1 MAKRRNNL
9 TNDAPKVFVG
19 LDIGTTKIATVVG
32 YMAMDGKIE
41 IIGHGKSD
49 SNGVQHG
56 LVYNLAKTIDGIKT
70 SVEIASNQSGY
81 PISDVFVGIA
91 GRHIKNTEFRHRIL
105 RKNGT
110 EALII
115 QDEINEMIKTIKE
128 TPNQAGETVI
138 DVIPQKFYI
147 DNNFDREI
155 IDPVGELGVNLEGVF
170 QIITGNEH
178 EINKILRCVEEAEL
192 NPADLILE
200 PLASGLVS
208 LTQEEKQAGV
218 VLVDI
223 GGGTTDIAIYL
234 EGNPVYTQVIPIGG
248 HVITSDIASVC
259 EISDELA
266 EKLKINH
273 GTCVVE
279 KSNKNNFITIP
290 KYGQTEPIQI
300 SEEFLAKIIY
310 ARVIRD
316 ILTPVKAIIDKSGY
330 ANKIKNVVIT
340 GGGAYLKHLKELS
353 QFTFRKPTRIGS
365 PGLGFLSVPSELK
378 HPMYATSLGL
388 LKFGT
393 MSNIDYTDDSEEVHK
408 HSRNV
413 IKEKDS
419 PKENNSIKK
428 VKLFF
433 KSMLDNFMEK
443 TE

>member
-9 TNDAPKVFVG
+9 TNDTPKFFVG

-41 IIGHGKSD
+41 VIGHGKSD

-56 LVYNLAKTIDGIKT
+56 LVYNLSKTINGIKA
-70 SVEIASNQSGY
+70 SVELASHQSGQ

-105 RKNGT
+105 RRNGT
-110 EALII
+110 EELIH
-115 QDEINEMIKTIKE
+115 QDEIDEMIKTIKE
-128 TPNQAGETVI
+128 TPNQTGETVI

-147 DNNFDREI
+147 DGNYDREI
-155 IDPVGELGVNLEGVF
+155 IDPVGELGIKLEGVF

-178 EINKILRCVEEAEL
+178 EINKVLRCVEDAEL

-259 EISDELA
+259 QIPEEIA

-273 GTCVVE
+273 GTCLVE

-290 KYGQTEPIQI
+290 KLGQTDPVQI
-300 SEEFLAKIIY
+300 SEEYLAQIIY
-310 ARVIRD
+310 ARIIRD
-316 ILTPVKAIIDKSGY
+316 ILNPVKVIIENSGY
-330 ANKIKNVVIT
+330 ESNIMSVVIT
-340 GGGAYLKHLKELS
+340 GGGAYLKHLKELA

-365 PGLGFLSVPSELK
+365 PEFGFLSVPAELR
-378 HPMYATSLGL
+378 HPMYSTGLGL
-388 LKFGT
+388 LKFGVT
-393 MSNIDYTDDSEEVHK
+393 NNFDYTDDVEETPKKTRVTK
-408 HSRNV
+408 
-413 IKEKDS
+413 KTDS
-419 PKENNSIKK
+419 SKNENSMKK

-433 KSMLDNFMEK
+433 KNMLDGFIEK